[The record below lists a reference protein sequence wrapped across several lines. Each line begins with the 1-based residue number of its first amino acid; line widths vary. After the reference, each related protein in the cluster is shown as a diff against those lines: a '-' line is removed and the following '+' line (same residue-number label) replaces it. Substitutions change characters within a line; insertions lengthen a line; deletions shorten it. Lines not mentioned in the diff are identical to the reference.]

1 MRLVPLSLL
10 LALPA
15 ALLAQHAYTPADIE
29 EGGRLFRQNCVLC
42 HGPDGDQVPG
52 IDLGHGHFRQS
63 YSQEALV
70 KIIQNGIP
78 GTAMPPH
85 NLEDYRAEIIL
96 AYLHSI
102 ATSGR
107 AASGNGNPASG
118 KAIFEGKG
126 NCTSCHRVNGAG
138 SRVGPDLSDIGA
150 LRRTAEIE
158 QSLLDPNA
166 EVLPQNRFYRV
177 VTKQGETITGRLL
190 NLDTF
195 NVLLLDSRERL
206 AFAATLRPARSGLRK
221 GFAHAFLPR
230 QTQPAGTVGCGGVP
244 EYLER
249 SLTTMTR
256 RLTLL
261 FLIAGSLSAQ
271 VTFRPHSERQQRAA
285 ELAHLL
291 RQPDEPALHAARS
304 GHAAEREEPG
314 AEMGFPGALAGKV

>member
-15 ALLAQHAYTPADIE
+15 VLLAQHAFTPADIE
-29 EGGRLFRQNCVLC
+29 EGGRLFRTNCVLC
-42 HGPDGDQVPG
+42 HGPEGDQVPG
-52 IDLGHGHFRQS
+52 IDLGHGRFRQT
-63 YSQEALV
+63 YSEDALV

-107 AASGNGNPASG
+107 AVTGNGNAASG

-126 NCTSCHRVNGAG
+126 NCASCHRVNGAG
-138 SRVGPDLSDIGA
+138 SRVGPDLSDIGS

-158 QSLLDPNA
+158 QSILDPNA

-190 NLDTF
+190 NLDSF
-195 NVLLLDSRERL
+195 NVLMLDSKERL
-206 AFAATLRPARSGLRK
+206 LSLQRSNLREADFLKESPMPSYRGKLSTQELSDVVAYLNSLKGL
-221 GFAHAFLPR
+221 
-230 QTQPAGTVGCGGVP
+230 
-244 EYLER
+244 
-249 SLTTMTR
+249 
-256 RLTLL
+256 
-261 FLIAGSLSAQ
+261 
-271 VTFRPHSERQQRAA
+271 
-285 ELAHLL
+285 
-291 RQPDEPALHAARS
+291 
-304 GHAAEREEPG
+304 
-314 AEMGFPGALAGKV
+314 

>member
-29 EGGRLFRQNCVLC
+29 EGGRLFRTNCVLC
-42 HGPDGDQVPG
+42 HGPEGDQVPG
-52 IDLGHGHFRQS
+52 IDLGHGKFRQT
-63 YSQEALV
+63 YSQAALV

-102 ATSGR
+102 ATGGR
-107 AASGNGNPASG
+107 AVTGNGNAASG

-126 NCTSCHRVNGAG
+126 NCASCHRVNGAG

-158 QSLLDPNA
+158 QSILDPNA

-190 NLDTF
+190 NLDSF
-195 NVLLLDSRERL
+195 NVLLLDSKERL
-206 AFAATLRPARSGLRK
+206 LSLQRSNLREADFMKDSPMPSYRGKLSTQELSDVVAYLNSLKGL
-221 GFAHAFLPR
+221 
-230 QTQPAGTVGCGGVP
+230 
-244 EYLER
+244 
-249 SLTTMTR
+249 
-256 RLTLL
+256 
-261 FLIAGSLSAQ
+261 
-271 VTFRPHSERQQRAA
+271 
-285 ELAHLL
+285 
-291 RQPDEPALHAARS
+291 
-304 GHAAEREEPG
+304 
-314 AEMGFPGALAGKV
+314 